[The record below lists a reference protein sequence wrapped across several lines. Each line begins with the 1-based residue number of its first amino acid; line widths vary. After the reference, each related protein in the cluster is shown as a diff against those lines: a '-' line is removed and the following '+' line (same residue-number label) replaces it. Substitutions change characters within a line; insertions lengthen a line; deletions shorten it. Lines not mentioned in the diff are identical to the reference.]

1 MQGLKMSAR
10 VSAAMLALGAVLALG
25 ACGQRETLLSVYAS
39 ATERATPD
47 LAIVT
52 LGVVARGATANA
64 AQQAQAQRMTAVMAA
79 VRAAGVAETDV
90 QTVNYALEPQY
101 TYARGAPARISGYLS
116 RNTVAIRVSNLQ
128 AVSALI
134 DATVADGANELQS
147 IQYTFA
153 DTEAAHD
160 AARATAVETARRRAA
175 AYAEAAG
182 MRVGRIVAI
191 TEPGAAP
198 PPYPVPVDGRYGGV
212 LAEQSASAN
221 APLMPGQNDTRSS
234 VTVIF
239 ALK

>member
-1 MQGLKMSAR
+1 MRVLKMGAR
-10 VSAAMLALGAVLALG
+10 VGAAMLALGAVLALG
-25 ACGQRETLLSVYAS
+25 ACGQRETLLSVYAT
-39 ATERATPD
+39 ATERTTPD

-64 AQQAQAQRMTAVMAA
+64 AQQAQAQRMSAVMEA
-79 VRAAGVAETDV
+79 VRAAGVAETEV
-90 QTVNYALEPQY
+90 QTVNYSLEPQY
-101 TYARGAPARISGYLS
+101 TYARGAPARITGYLS
-116 RNTVAIRVSNLQ
+116 RNSVAIRVTALQ

-134 DATVADGANELQS
+134 DATVADGANELQG

-160 AARATAVETARRRAA
+160 AARASAVETARRRAA

-191 TEPGAAP
+191 TEPGTTP
-198 PPYPVPVDGRYGGV
+198 LPYLSDGQARGGAM
-212 LAEQSASAN
+212 LEQSAAN
-221 APLMPGQNDTRSS
+221 VAPLRPGQNDTYSS

-239 ALK
+239 ALR

>member
-1 MQGLKMSAR
+1 MKFLKVSAR
-10 VSAAMLALGAVLALG
+10 ASAAMLALGAVMTLG
-25 ACGQRETLLSVYAS
+25 ACGQRETLLSVYAT
-39 ATERATPD
+39 ANERTTPD

-64 AQQAQAQRMTAVMAA
+64 AQAAQAARMNAVMQA
-79 VRAAGVAETDV
+79 VRAAGVAETEV
-90 QTVNYALEPQY
+90 QTVNYSLEPQY
-101 TYARGAPARISGYLS
+101 TYARNAPARISGYLS
-116 RNTVAIRVSNLQ
+116 RNTVAIRVANLP

-134 DATVADGANELQS
+134 DATVADGANELQG

-160 AARATAVETARRRAA
+160 ASRASAVETARRRAT

-191 TEPGAAP
+191 TEPGAAAP
-198 PPYPVPVDGRYGGV
+198 PFPVPVDGRYGG
-212 LAEQSASAN
+212 AMAREQSAN
-221 APLMPGQNDTRSS
+221 AQLSPGQNDTHSS

-239 ALK
+239 ALN